1 MASSRYIATIVRVI
15 VADVER
21 DAAGRPH
28 WKPGTDRVLGT
39 FGGVWDRRRGR
50 FVPPRGRVRARIHE
64 MRFHAGQEAGARW
77 FVDWLRRF
85 LAGDWKGAA
94 RDWSALL
101 VGGRRSGKT
110 HLATAIMIVFA
121 IAVPKARLWAISPTL
136 ETGNELDE
144 AFAEQIPRQWV
155 QRHAGDGS
163 GRATEYRFANGS
175 SIRLRSAVNPARLK
189 AGRADITLLNE
200 GQEMTELAYLK
211 VRAAAADKG
220 GLVLIAANPPDRPI
234 GKWIEQQWL
243 GRKSR
248 RIEGAVF
255 EFDPRRNPFIEY
267 AALAAMAAESTDEK
281 TFQRDVLGL
290 FVPIGDTVFYDWD
303 DNENWIDP
311 QSHHVDVTA
320 EITAKVLGRAAGD
333 VVGMDFQRVPA
344 MVGCVC
350 RWFHDP
356 AQPGVDLLWVVDEA
370 VVDEAD
376 ENDLVDALEAMP
388 RYQLGDG
395 SPSRR
400 DRDARYRGWVEPGPT
415 AHAACVIDAS
425 GFFQDGDHNQG
436 RTSDLYLKARR
447 WAQLYP
453 PQKDSDRNPAIV
465 ERMKLGNSL
474 IKSAAGQ
481 RRLFVARHCERTA
494 EALRNYENKNGVPN
508 RRSQYAHIVDAVT
521 YVAYRFVGRPKQRS
535 GGGERYVPIG
545 KFSRGRLFP
554 R

>member
-1 MASSRYIATIVRVI
+1 MASDRYITTIVKVMI
-15 VADVER
+15 TDVER
-21 DAAGRPH
+21 DESGRPR
-28 WKPGTDRVLGT
+28 WKPGTDRALAT
-39 FGGVWDRRRGR
+39 FGGTWDRRRGH
-50 FVPPRGRVRARIHE
+50 FTTPRGRVRQR
-64 MRFHAGQEAGARW
+64 MLDVRFHTGQEESARW
-77 FVDWLRRF
+77 FVAWLRRF
-85 LAGDWKGAA
+85 LSGDWSGAA

-110 HLATAIMIVFA
+110 HLACAIMIVFA
-121 IAVPKARLWAISPTL
+121 VAVPKAKLWAISPTL
-136 ETGNELDE
+136 ETGNEIDE
-144 AFAEQIPRQWV
+144 AFAEQIPGPWIV
-155 QRHAGDGS
+155 RHAGDGS

-175 SIRLRSAVNPARLK
+175 RIRLRSAVNPARLK

-200 GQEMTELAYLK
+200 GQDMSELAYLK

-220 GLVLIAANPPDRPI
+220 GLVLIAANPPDKPI

-290 FVPIGDTVFYDWD
+290 FVPIGDTVFYDWSD
-303 DNENWIDP
+303 ADNWLDP
-311 QSHHVDVTA
+311 PSHLVDVTA
-320 EITAKVLGRAAGD
+320 EVTQKTLGRAAGD
-333 VVGMDFQRVPA
+333 IVGMDFQRVPA

-350 RWFHDP
+350 RWYRDP
-356 AQPGVDLLWVVDEA
+356 AQPGVDLMWVVDEA

-376 ENDLVDALEAMP
+376 ENDLVDALEATP

-395 SPSRR
+395 LPARR
-400 DRDARYRGWVEPGPT
+400 DRAEHYRGWVEPGPA

-425 GFFQDGDHNQG
+425 GFFQDGAHNQG

-447 WAQLYP
+447 WTHLYT

-465 ERMKLGNSL
+465 ERMKAGNAL

-521 YVAYRFVGRPKQRS
+521 YVVYRFTGRPKRPS
-535 GGGERYVPIG
+535 SDAKYIPIG
-545 KFSRGRLFP
+545 KFDRGKMFAR
-554 R
+554 

>member
-1 MASSRYIATIVRVI
+1 MASSRYITTIIRVI

-21 DAAGRPH
+21 DATGRPR

-39 FGGVWDRRRGR
+39 FGGTWDRRRGR
-50 FVPPRGRVRARIHE
+50 FAPARGRVRTAIHE
-64 MRFHAGQEAGARW
+64 MRFHVGQEDAARW
-77 FVDWLRRF
+77 FVGWLRRF
-85 LAGDWKGAA
+85 LSGDWKGVA
-94 RDWSALL
+94 RDWSALF

-110 HLATAIMIVFA
+110 HLACAVMIVFA
-121 IAVPKARLWAISPTL
+121 IAVPRAKLWAISPTL

-144 AFAEQIPRQWV
+144 AFAALIPRQWV

-163 GRATEYRFANGS
+163 GRATEYRFANKS
-175 SIRLRSAVNPARLK
+175 TIRLRSAVNPARLK

-200 GQEMTELAYLK
+200 GQEMAELAYLK

-234 GKWIEQQWL
+234 GKWIEEQWL

-248 RIEGAVF
+248 RIEGVMF
-255 EFDPRRNPFIEY
+255 EFDPRRNPMIEY

-290 FVPIGDTVFYDWD
+290 FVAIGDTVFYDWN
-303 DNENWIDP
+303 DNENWLDP
-311 QSHHVDVTA
+311 PAHLIDVTA
-320 EITAKVLGRAAGD
+320 EMTTKTFGRPSGD
-333 VVGMDFQRVPA
+333 VIGMDFQRVPA
-344 MVGCVC
+344 MVGTPC
-350 RWFHDP
+350 RWYRDP
-356 AQPGVDLLWVVDEA
+356 ALPGVDMLWVVDEA

-388 RYQLGDG
+388 RYELGDG
-395 SPSRR
+395 APSKRG
-400 DRDARYRGWVEPGPT
+400 DRPGYRGWIEPGSN
-415 AHAACVIDAS
+415 AHAASVIDAS

-447 WAQLYP
+447 WTMLYP

-465 ERMKLGNSL
+465 ERMKLGNAL
-474 IKSAAGQ
+474 IKNAGGQ

-494 EALRNYENKNGVPN
+494 EAFRNYENKNGVPN

-521 YVAYRFVGRPKQRS
+521 YVAYRFLGRPKPKSS
-535 GGGERYVPIG
+535 GTRYVPIDRFKRG
-545 KFSRGRLFP
+545 KMFAR
-554 R
+554 